1 MILGG
6 NSFPFNYSTF
16 YVNCNESTVA
26 ESFAK
31 EVKLKLI
38 QNIYVK
44 KGLAT
49 SQLMEV
55 DRISESKFGNLF
67 NFYEMKLEV

>member
-1 MILGG
+1 
-6 NSFPFNYSTF
+6 
-16 YVNCNESTVA
+16 
-26 ESFAK
+26 
-31 EVKLKLI
+31 
-38 QNIYVK
+38 VK

>member
-38 QNIYVK
+38 
-44 KGLAT
+44 
-49 SQLMEV
+49 
-55 DRISESKFGNLF
+55 
-67 NFYEMKLEV
+67 